1 MVCCHLPVPNNTAFA
16 IPYARDIR
24 RRLHGYDV
32 GCPPSKGTEAGP
44 VRPPKD
50 VAVPPQHNTIWTI
63 ESRGSLLLK
72 QEIDPRYSRLFLSA
86 VWIPLAGADFQDCQV
101 SNFVTRVQLPSLPNP
116 FNRLDHLL
124 ESHGGPHSRGVTKLP
139 LSKNSQ
145 KDDHG
150 RKSFVGRAGR
160 LLRAQAVSVLAPG
173 PVLPKS

>member
-1 MVCCHLPVPNNTAFA
+1 MSAEQGRREPRPTTERRRRPTTTQHHLDDRIAQAFA
-16 IPYARDIR
+16 LETR
-24 RRLHGYDV
+24 
-32 GCPPSKGTEAGP
+32 
-44 VRPPKD
+44 
-50 VAVPPQHNTIWTI
+50 
-63 ESRGSLLLK
+63 
-72 QEIDPRYSRLFLSA
+72 EIDPRCSRLFLSA

-101 SNFVTRVQLPSLPNP
+101 SNFVTRVRSPSLPTL
-116 FNRLDHLL
+116 FNLLDHLL
-124 ESHGGPHSRGVTKLP
+124 ESRGGPHSRGVTKLP